1 MAKKILITGGAGFI
15 GCHTTRYFAS
25 KGHEV
30 VIIDNLSRKGT
41 SENLD
46 WLREGHPVT
55 HYETDI
61 RDVEAVTDIFNREK
75 GFSDVIHLAAQVAVT
90 TSVANPR
97 EDFDINALGTFNI
110 LEAVRHFCPHA
121 PFIYASTNKVYGLL
135 PHVEVVEG
143 ARRYEIKGKKL
154 ASLNR

>member
-61 RDVEAVTDIFNREK
+61 RDFEAVTDI
-75 GFSDVIHLAAQVAVT
+75 SA
-90 TSVANPR
+90 TS
-97 EDFDINALGTFNI
+97 
-110 LEAVRHFCPHA
+110 
-121 PFIYASTNKVYGLL
+121 FILL
-135 PHVEVVEG
+135 P
-143 ARRYEIKGKKL
+143 RWQ
-154 ASLNR
+154 